1 MIERKVWEIAA
12 IGDLRWRDQL
22 HQRRYRGRGGCV
34 RGVVVEAFEFALDA
48 VRRKLL
54 EVRPCFAPGPTAA
67 GSGGERKLTR
77 YMTLYWLGYGVMGSM
92 AARLLQIDRLVA
104 AVVVKLGTPYL
115 VGALM
120 VAWTEVDWRPQT
132 HVEIAQRF

>member
-1 MIERKVWEIAA
+1 MLPRTGQVYGKAQENSDWGCRLSAPVRPTDKDNDKRQRAAIMIERKVREIAA

-34 RGVVVEAFEFALDA
+34 CGVVVEAFEFALDA

-67 GSGGERKLTR
+67 GSGGERKFTR
-77 YMTLYWLGYGVMGSM
+77 YLTLYWLGYGVMGSM
-92 AARLLQIDRLVA
+92 GHAL
-104 AVVVKLGTPYL
+104 TP
-115 VGALM
+115 
-120 VAWTEVDWRPQT
+120 
-132 HVEIAQRF
+132 